1 MIVKGMGKMENKYN
15 YKLETHLNKI
25 CESNDEYK
33 NLCSSWELSKKT
45 YKQILRNVSINYPHY
60 SLHDDSHSES
70 IITNIE
76 MLLGKERIERL
87 SPTDTWLIL
96 NCAYLHDF
104 GMALLYSKIED
115 EWKSDEF
122 QDFLKESEESYDINL
137 SEACKYINNF
147 KNNINNVE
155 NTWPLEIRKHAIE
168 IISSYFRGKHS
179 LLTKEYLSQLNEWEL
194 DLTQNGLIHK
204 RLVSIIAEIAFMHT
218 QSFEDI
224 LKLDYIS
231 NGYNSDYIHPRFIA
245 ELIRLGDVLDLD
257 NGRFNEY
264 TEKVTG
270 YMAETSKN
278 HKEKHQSVRHVLIM
292 PENIEV
298 RYDCSSS
305 EVYREARRW
314 IEYIESEI
322 KNVTMGWSDIIPPEI
337 GWYPPKLNKKELLLN
352 GKLDEH
358 NLSDLKFEI
367 SQEKAFYIL
376 KGSNIYSN
384 ELTFIREFIQN
395 ALDASKIQLFK
406 DLKEGIY
413 DSWITED
420 GLKKGIRN
428 LTPFDID
435 SRIYDNYKIEVE
447 LEAKGEHDIKVIIKD
462 RGTGISI
469 EDLKN
474 MCNVGNSYDFRK
486 KYKHETK
493 EMPLW
498 LRPTGG
504 FGIGIQSA
512 FLVTDEVKAF
522 TKSDRDGILEID
534 FTSSKRE
541 SYINV
546 KSINKKIKR
555 GTEFHIEFSGSK
567 DYKCSLGSK
576 TWDYI
581 ENNYDIFSQQNITQ
595 YRVEDYIN
603 ENIGKNIFP
612 LEVKDTVEN
621 IKDICREPIGPYIGK
636 LFEEDSNVD
645 QKYMYHILEDLS
657 IVYIWDKENSVYIDI
672 KEYNEDLE
680 IYPRALTDISFKGCY
695 VNRELIGLYNSMH
708 VDIHGFDTKKSLK
721 IDRSKLTKYGI
732 DDLKKILEEAE
743 KFYFDKTMDKL
754 RDISEKEII
763 PPIRLNLYRY
773 MLKYSVLNKFD
784 SLHKKI
790 YKKILNDDNLIIDL
804 VAVLK
809 LSKDGI
815 YEYNEV
821 RFIELID
828 KYPKLACLNIDNF
841 MKSHDKYDFELM
853 QTWINK
859 ENALIDE
866 EIIVIDPI
874 LTSIL
879 KKFGNDK
886 IKYKKIDEKDVF
898 IYFKNEFTFNNRR
911 ELDKFY
917 VDMDEDTRKFFIKS
931 LILINSEE
939 DNLYLGRKINRLEIP
954 CIKGYEDLCVY
965 GNGNHNSKISII
977 SPMIANDGEHI
988 SDFKSKKAF
997 IDSIINRDDYK
1008 RLVDHVS
1015 KYRVIK
1021 NEISK
1026 EEISEKYQALI
1037 GEYFDIINI

>member
-1 MIVKGMGKMENKYN
+1 MENKYN
-15 YKLETHLNKI
+15 YKLETHLNQI

-87 SPTDTWLIL
+87 SPTNTWLIL

-115 EWKSDEF
+115 EWKSNEF
-122 QDFLKESEESYDINL
+122 QDFLKKSEESYDINL

-147 KNNINNVE
+147 KNNMNNVE
-155 NTWPLEIRKHAIE
+155 NTWPLEIRKHVTE
-168 IISSYFRGKHS
+168 IIASYFRGKHS

-204 RLVSIIAEIAFMHT
+204 RLVSIISEISFMHT

-270 YMAETSKN
+270 YMAQTSRN
-278 HKEKHQSVRHVLIM
+278 HKEKHQSVRHVLIT

-322 KNVTMGWSDIIPPEI
+322 KNVTMSWSDIIPTEI

-358 NLSDLKFEI
+358 NLSNLKFEI
-367 SQEKAFYIL
+367 AQEKAFHIL
-376 KGSNIYSN
+376 KGSNIYSD

-395 ALDASKIQLFK
+395 ALDATKIQLFRN
-406 DLKEGIY
+406 LKEGIY
-413 DSWITED
+413 DLWINED
-420 GLKKGIRN
+420 EVKKEIRN

-435 SRIYDNYKIEVE
+435 SRIYANYKIEVE
-447 LEAKGEHDIKVIIKD
+447 LEPKGENDIKLIIRD

-474 MCNVGNSYDFRK
+474 MCNVGSSYDFRK
-486 KYKHETK
+486 KYKQEAK
-493 EMPLW
+493 EMPSW

-504 FGIGIQSA
+504 FGIGIQAA
-512 FLVTDEVKAF
+512 FLVTDEIKAF
-522 TKSDRDGILEID
+522 TKSDSDGVLEID
-534 FTSSKRE
+534 FTSPKKE

-546 KSINKKIKR
+546 KSSSKKIKR
-555 GTEFHIEFSGSK
+555 GTEFHIEFTGSK
-567 DYKCSLGSK
+567 YYKYSLGGK
-576 TWDYI
+576 TSDHI
-581 ENNYDIFSQQNITQ
+581 DNNYDIFSQHNITK

-603 ENIGKNIFP
+603 ENIGETIFP

-621 IKDICREPIGPYIGK
+621 TKNIYKESMMRDIEKSFKQHKDEDKKYIY
-636 LFEEDSNVD
+636 S
-645 QKYMYHILEDLS
+645 IAPDLS
-657 IVYIWDKENSVYIDI
+657 EIYIWDKEHSIYI
-672 KEYNEDLE
+672 ESGEHNENLVIE
-680 IYPRALTDISFKGCY
+680 PRALTGILFKGCY
-695 VNRELIGLYNSMH
+695 VNRESMNLYNWMK
-708 VDIHGFDTKKSLK
+708 VDIYGFDTKKSLK
-721 IDRSKLTKYGI
+721 IDRSKLTKAGI
-732 DDLKKILEEAE
+732 NKLREILKEVEQ
-743 KFYFDKTMDKL
+743 FYFEKTMDKL
-754 RDISEKEII
+754 INISKEEIT
-763 PPIRLNLYRY
+763 PPIGLNLYRY
-773 MLKYSVLNKFD
+773 MLKYSVLNKLG
-784 SLHKKI
+784 SAQKEI
-790 YKKILNDDNLIIDL
+790 YKKILNDDNEIDL
-804 VAVLK
+804 VSVLERNQ
-809 LSKDGI
+809 DGM
-815 YEYNEV
+815 YEYKSV
-821 RFIELID
+821 RFIVLIE
-828 KYPKLACLNIDNF
+828 KYPKLACLNIGSFTKGHENYNF
-841 MKSHDKYDFELM
+841 ESM
-853 QTWINK
+853 QEYINK
-859 ENALIDE
+859 KNTLIDE
-866 EIIVIDPI
+866 ETIIIDPI
-874 LTSIL
+874 LISIL
-879 KKFGNDK
+879 NKFGNDK
-886 IKYKKIDEKDVF
+886 IKYMKIDDKDVF
-898 IYFKNEFTFNNRR
+898 IYLKNEFTFDNKK

-917 VDMDEDTRKFFIKS
+917 VDMDEDTKKYFIK
-931 LILINSEE
+931 LLVLR
-939 DNLYLGRKINRLEIP
+939 NLPRNNIYSGRQTNRLEIP
-954 CIKGYEDLCVY
+954 SIQGYEDLGVY
-965 GNGNHNSKISII
+965 GYENHNSKIIVI
-977 SPMIANDGEHI
+977 SPMLLKDGENI
-988 SDFKSKKAF
+988 SNFKSKEAF
-997 IDSIINRDDYK
+997 IDSIIKRDDYK
-1008 RLVDHVS
+1008 KLVEHVS
-1015 KYRVIK
+1015 ECRVST
-1021 NEISK
+1021 NEISIEK
-1026 EEISEKYQALI
+1026 ISEKYQALI

>member
-1 MIVKGMGKMENKYN
+1 MENKYN
-15 YKLETHLNKI
+15 YKLETHLSNI

-76 MLLGKERIERL
+76 MLLGRERIERL

-104 GMALLYSKIED
+104 GMVLLYSKIEE
-115 EWKSDEF
+115 EWKSNEF
-122 QDFLKESEESYDINL
+122 QNFLKESEESFDINL
-137 SEACKYINNF
+137 SDACKYINNF

-155 NTWPLEIRKHAIE
+155 NTWPLEIRKHVTE

-179 LLTKEYLSQLNEWEL
+179 LLTKEYLTQLNEWEL

-270 YMAETSKN
+270 YMADTSKN
-278 HKEKHQSVRHVLIM
+278 HKEKHQSVRHVLIT

-314 IEYIESEI
+314 VEYIESEI
-322 KNVTMGWSDIIPPEI
+322 KSVTMSWSDIIPTEI
-337 GWYPPKLNKKELLLN
+337 EWYPPKLNKKELLLN
-352 GKLDEH
+352 GKLDEY
-358 NLSDLKFEI
+358 NLSDLKFKI
-367 SQEKAFYIL
+367 SQEKAFHIL

-395 ALDASKIQLFK
+395 ALDATKIQLFR

-413 DSWITED
+413 DSWINEN
-420 GLKKGIRN
+420 GPKKEISN

-435 SRIYDNYKIEVE
+435 SKIYENYNIEVQ
-447 LEAKGEHDIKVIIKD
+447 LEPKGENDIKVIIKD

-474 MCNVGNSYDFRK
+474 MCNVGSSYDFRE
-486 KYKHETK
+486 KYKKETK

-512 FLVTDEVKAF
+512 FLVTDEIKAF
-522 TKSDRDGILEID
+522 TKSDSDGILEID

-541 SYINV
+541 SYIDV
-546 KSINKKIKR
+546 KSSDKKIKR
-555 GTEFHIEFSGSK
+555 GTEFHIEFTGSK
-567 DYKCSLGSK
+567 YYKYSLGGK
-576 TWDYI
+576 TSDYI
-581 ENNYDIFSQQNITQ
+581 DNNYDIFSQHNITQ

-603 ENIGKNIFP
+603 ENIGKTIFP
-612 LEVKDTVEN
+612 LEIKDTVEN
-621 IKDICREPIGPYIGK
+621 TKTICGEFIGRYIGN
-636 LFEEDSNVD
+636 LFEEDSNED
-645 QKYMYHILEDLS
+645 KKYRYYISEDLS
-657 IVYIWDKENSVYIDI
+657 MVYIWDKENSVYIGI
-672 KEYNEDLE
+672 GEYNENLVIE
-680 IYPRALTDISFKGCY
+680 PRALTDISFKGCY
-695 VNRELIGLYNSMH
+695 VNRDRMNLYNWMN
-708 VDIHGFDTKKSLK
+708 VDIYGFDTKKSLK
-721 IDRSKLTKYGI
+721 IDRSKLTKDGMNKLRRI
-732 DDLKKILEEAE
+732 LKEAE
-743 KFYFDKTMDKL
+743 QFYFEKTMDKL
-754 RDISEKEII
+754 RCISEEGNI
-763 PPIRLNLYRY
+763 LDVSLDLYRY

-784 SLHKKI
+784 SLHKDI
-790 YKKILNDDNLIIDL
+790 YKKMLKDSVSRDL

-809 LSKDGI
+809 RNKDGI
-815 YEYNEV
+815 YECKTV

-828 KYPKLACLNIDNF
+828 KYSKLACLNIASFTKGHENYNF
-841 MKSHDKYDFELM
+841 ESIEEY
-853 QTWINK
+853 INK
-859 ENALIDE
+859 RNTSIGE
-866 EIIVIDPI
+866 EIIIIDPI
-874 LTSIL
+874 LISIL
-879 KKFGNDK
+879 NKFGNDK
-886 IKYKKIDEKDVF
+886 IKYMKIDDKDVF
-898 IYFKNEFTFNNRR
+898 IYFKNEFAFYNKK

-917 VDMDEDTRKFFIKS
+917 VDMDEDTKKYFIKS
-931 LILINSEE
+931 LVLRNSPK
-939 DNLYLGRKINRLEIP
+939 NNIYSGRQTNRLEIP
-954 CIKGYEDLCVY
+954 SIQGYEDLGVCGY
-965 GNGNHNSKISII
+965 EKHNSKIIII
-977 SPMIANDGEHI
+977 SPMLLKDGENI
-988 SDFKSKKAF
+988 SNFKSKEAF

-1008 RLVDHVS
+1008 RLVDHVFE
-1015 KYRVIK
+1015 YRVIK

-1026 EEISEKYQALI
+1026 EEISERYQDLI